1 VPADPGDAEEADI
14 LWRWLSRPGIR
25 LLEASGSL
33 ALPARPVERLSR
45 VEV

>member
-14 LWRWLSRPGIR
+14 LWRWLARAGVR
-25 LLEASGSL
+25 LLEASGPL
-33 ALPARPVERLSR
+33 ALPSRPVVRLER